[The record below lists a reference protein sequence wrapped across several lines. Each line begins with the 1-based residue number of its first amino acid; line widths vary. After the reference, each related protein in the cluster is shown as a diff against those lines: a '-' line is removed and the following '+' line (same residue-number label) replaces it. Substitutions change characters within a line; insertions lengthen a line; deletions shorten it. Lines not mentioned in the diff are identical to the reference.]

1 MSAPNNNRDGRGG
14 GEEPVV
20 INDKRRIDPET
31 GELRNPGGGFFSSPF
46 NRKSDPGNPEE
57 AAQPIS
63 VQTSPDAELEAA
75 KQEAAERTAD
85 LQRVTAEYAN
95 YRKRVDR
102 DRELVVKNARA
113 GLLTEMLTVLDD
125 LDRADRHG
133 DLTGA
138 FKAVADRLVEVLTKA
153 GLTQFGAV
161 GDEFDP
167 AQHEAVQFATS
178 PDVAVQ
184 TVTTVMRHGY
194 SFGDR
199 LVRPAVVG
207 VTGPSVEEAATFPP
221 DQGAAAQA
229 QVDAQSAALAEP
241 ADADDVVE
249 TEIVDNE
256 IVDAEIVDAEI
267 VDAEIVGDDTKK

>member
-1 MSAPNNNRDGRGG
+1 VIASDDNREPRGG
-14 GEEPVV
+14 GDEKVV
-20 INDKRRIDPET
+20 INDRRRIDPNT
-31 GELRNPGGGFFSSPF
+31 GELRNPGGFFSSPF
-46 NRKSDPGNPEE
+46 GRKSDPGDPNE
-57 AAQPIS
+57 ASQPIA
-63 VQTSPDAELEAA
+63 VQTEADLALDAA

-102 DRELVVKNARA
+102 DRELVVKNAKA
-113 GLLTEMLTVLDD
+113 GVLTEMLTVLDD
-125 LDRADRHG
+125 IDRADRHG

-138 FKAVADRLVEVLTKA
+138 FKAVAERLTGVLTKS

-167 AQHEAVQFATS
+167 ALHEAVQFATS

-194 SFGDR
+194 SLGDR

-207 VTGPSVEEAATFPP
+207 VTGPSPEP
-221 DQGAAAQA
+221 
-229 QVDAQSAALAEP
+229 AEP
-241 ADADDVVE
+241 AAPEPAVSD
-249 TEIVDNE
+249 E
-256 IVDAEIVDAEI
+256 IVDAVIVEDEPQQ
-267 VDAEIVGDDTKK
+267 

>member
-1 MSAPNNNRDGRGG
+1 MIADNDPNGHGG

-46 NRKSDPGNPEE
+46 NRKSDPSDPNE

-63 VQTSPDAELEAA
+63 VQTEADLAIEAA

-102 DRELVVKNARA
+102 DRELVVKNAKA
-113 GLLTEMLTVLDD
+113 SVLTEMLTVMDD
-125 LDRADRHG
+125 IDNADRHG
-133 DLTGA
+133 DLVGA
-138 FKAVADRLVEVLTKA
+138 FKAVADKLTGVLTKA
-153 GLTQFGAV
+153 GLTQFGTV

-167 AQHEAVQFATS
+167 AHHEAVQFATS
-178 PDVAVQ
+178 PDVGVQ

-194 SFGDR
+194 SLGDR

-207 VTGPSVEEAATFPP
+207 VTGP
-221 DQGAAAQA
+221 
-229 QVDAQSAALAEP
+229 
-241 ADADDVVE
+241 E
-249 TEIVDNE
+249 TESEEPENSQQPTE
-256 IVDAEIVDAEI
+256 ATIVDAEIVDG
-267 VDAEIVGDDTKK
+267 DAAAQG

>member
-1 MSAPNNNRDGRGG
+1 MTTDDNETQGG

-20 INDKRRIDPET
+20 TGDNRRIDPDT
-31 GELRNPGGGFFSSPF
+31 GEVRNTGGFFSSPF
-46 NRKSDPGNPEE
+46 GRKSDPGNPDD
-57 AAQPIS
+57 AAQPLS
-63 VQTSPDAELEAA
+63 VQTDADLALEAA

-102 DRELVVKNARA
+102 DRELVVKNAKA
-113 GLLTEMLTVLDD
+113 SVLTEMLTVMDD
-125 LDRADRHG
+125 IDNADRHG

-138 FKAVADRLVEVLTKA
+138 FKAVADRLTGVLTKA

-167 AQHEAVQFATS
+167 ALHEAVQFATAS
-178 PDVAVQ
+178 DVTVQ

-194 SFGDR
+194 SLGDK

-207 VTGPSVEEAATFPP
+207 VTGPGE
-221 DQGAAAQA
+221 D
-229 QVDAQSAALAEP
+229 DEP
-241 ADADDVVE
+241 STGETAPVAGGDDV
-249 TEIVDNE
+249 I
-256 IVDAEIVDAEI
+256 DAEIVD
-267 VDAEIVGDDTKK
+267 DTTR

>member
-1 MSAPNNNRDGRGG
+1 MSSSEDSHGPRAG

-20 INDKRRIDPET
+20 INDNRRIDPET
-31 GELRNPGGGFFSSPF
+31 GEVRSSGGFFSSPF
-46 NRKSDPGNPEE
+46 GRKSDPGNPEE
-57 AAQPIS
+57 ALQPIS
-63 VQTSPDAELEAA
+63 VQTDEELALEAA
-75 KQEAAERTAD
+75 QQEAAERTSD

-113 GLLTEMLTVLDD
+113 SVLTEMLTVMDD
-125 LDRADRHG
+125 IDNADRHG

-138 FKAVADRLVEVLTKA
+138 FKAVADRLTGVLTKA

-167 AQHEAVQFATS
+167 ALHEAVQFATS
-178 PDVAVQ
+178 ADVAVQ

-194 SFGDR
+194 SLGDR

-207 VTGPSVEEAATFPP
+207 VTGPGEDDAPAAP
-221 DQGAAAQA
+221 D
-229 QVDAQSAALAEP
+229 AEVGS
-241 ADADDVVE
+241 DEDV
-249 TEIVDNE
+249 
-256 IVDAEIVDAEI
+256 VDAEIVE
-267 VDAEIVGDDTKK
+267 

>member
-31 GELRNPGGGFFSSPF
+31 GELRNPGGFFSSPF

-113 GLLTEMLTVLDD
+113 GLLTETLTVLDD
-125 LDRADRHG
+125 IDRAERHG
-133 DLTGA
+133 DLHGA
-138 FKAVADRLVEVLTKA
+138 FKAVADRLIGVLTKA

-167 AQHEAVQFATS
+167 GRHEAVQFATS

-194 SFGDR
+194 SLGDR

-207 VTGPSVEEAATFPP
+207 VTGPAGEEEAEFEP
-221 DQGAAAQA
+221 DAGPAAHA
-229 QVDAQSAALAEP
+229 QVDAESATWAEP
-241 ADADDVVE
+241 ADDA
-249 TEIVDNE
+249 
-256 IVDAEIVDAEI
+256 VDAEIVDAEI
-267 VDAEIVGDDTKK
+267 VEDETKK

>member
-1 MSAPNNNRDGRGG
+1 VIADNDPNGHGG

-46 NRKSDPGNPEE
+46 NRKADPSDPNE

-63 VQTSPDAELEAA
+63 VQTEADLAIEAA

-102 DRELVVKNARA
+102 DRELVVKNAKA
-113 GLLTEMLTVLDD
+113 GVLTEMLTVMDD
-125 LDRADRHG
+125 IDNADRHG
-133 DLTGA
+133 DLVGA
-138 FKAVADRLVEVLTKA
+138 FKAVADKLTGVLTKA
-153 GLTQFGAV
+153 GLTQFGTV

-167 AQHEAVQFATS
+167 AHHEAVQFATS
-178 PDVAVQ
+178 PDVGVQ

-194 SFGDR
+194 SLGDR

-207 VTGPSVEEAATFPP
+207 VTGPETESE
-221 DQGAAAQA
+221 
-229 QVDAQSAALAEP
+229 EP
-241 ADADDVVE
+241 ANSQQPTEDV
-249 TEIVDNE
+249 
-256 IVDAEIVDAEI
+256 VDAEIVEDDA
-267 VDAEIVGDDTKK
+267 AAQG

>member
-1 MSAPNNNRDGRGG
+1 MASDNNNASHGG

-46 NRKSDPGNPEE
+46 NRKSDPSDPEE

-63 VQTSPDAELEAA
+63 VQTDADLAVEAA
-75 KQEAAERTAD
+75 QQEAAERTAD

-102 DRELVVKNARA
+102 DRDLVVKNAKA
-113 GLLTEMLTVLDD
+113 SVLTEMLTVMDD
-125 LDRADRHG
+125 IDNADRHG

-138 FKAVADRLVEVLTKA
+138 FKAVADRLTGVLTKA
-153 GLTQFGAV
+153 GLTQFGTV

-167 AQHEAVQFATS
+167 AHHEAVQFATS

-194 SFGDR
+194 SLGDR
-199 LVRPAVVG
+199 LVRAAVVG
-207 VTGPSVEEAATFPP
+207 VTGPETE
-221 DQGAAAQA
+221 
-229 QVDAQSAALAEP
+229 SAEVVSEP
-241 ADADDVVE
+241 ADVDDV
-249 TEIVDNE
+249 I
-256 IVDAEIVDAEI
+256 DAEIVD
-267 VDAEIVGDDTKK
+267 DTNTAPQG